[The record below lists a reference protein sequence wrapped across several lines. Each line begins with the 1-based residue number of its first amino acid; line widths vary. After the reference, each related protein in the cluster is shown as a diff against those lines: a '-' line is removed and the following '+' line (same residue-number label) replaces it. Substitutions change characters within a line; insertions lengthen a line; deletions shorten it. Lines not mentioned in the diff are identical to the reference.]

1 MDQLVLLRRMIV
13 ARARSRLRYLDEDGA
28 GELLYGPDGFYGGF
42 AEVLSHF
49 RRTLLAERVQVSR
62 VSDDEVSVDGMQVWS
77 PARVVVWAV
86 QDWAWPEAF
95 RQRLLQ
101 FADRLPPV
109 SVRLVPLHRVGFNAM
124 PVYLDMHRR
133 VIRHGSCPIGAYLKE
148 AKTAADQDQRLRTF
162 LVSFCLGLIAPAD
175 PARAK
180 RSSQRASVLAR
191 IIRRVREL

>member
-1 MDQLVLLRRMIV
+1 
-13 ARARSRLRYLDEDGA
+13 
-28 GELLYGPDGFYGGF
+28 
-42 AEVLSHF
+42 
-49 RRTLLAERVQVSR
+49 
-62 VSDDEVSVDGMQVWS
+62 MQVWS
-77 PARVVVWAV
+77 PARGVLWAV
-86 QDWAWPEAF
+86 HDRAWPEAF
-95 RQRLLQ
+95 RKRLLQ

-133 VIRHGSCPIGAYLKE
+133 VIRHGSCHIGAYLKE